1 MNSLRRSLIMEG
13 TLQRVIIRPMP
24 VIKVASG
31 CVMMTCQSQSSRKAR
46 CCMIKRTFSS
56 TNSCNLYLVLSSCT
70 NWFNN
75 EKKRLGNIFLY
86 MYKKSSIDNRC
97 KYRSKRCRGREPII
111 SHNSEEQ
118 FCVRVDVRKKS
129 RCRCSKIPS
138 PPPHPRAP
146 PFFLLGF
153 YRTEDCILY
162 S

>member
-13 TLQRVIIRPMP
+13 TLQRVIIQPMP
-24 VIKVASG
+24 VIQVASG
-31 CVMMTCQSQSSRKAR
+31 CVTMMCQSQSSPKAR

-118 FCVRVDVRKKS
+118 FCVRVDVRKKVEVDD
-129 RCRCSKIPS
+129 RKS
-138 PPPHPRAP
+138 PTPTTPPHPRTP
-146 PFFLLGF
+146 HFFFTRFLQ
-153 YRTEDCILY
+153 D
-162 S
+162 